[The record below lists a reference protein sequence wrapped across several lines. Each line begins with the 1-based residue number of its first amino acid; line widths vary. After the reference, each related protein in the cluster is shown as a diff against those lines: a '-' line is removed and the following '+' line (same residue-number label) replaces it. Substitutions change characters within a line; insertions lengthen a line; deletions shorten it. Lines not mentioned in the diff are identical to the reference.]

1 MDSAVHQLIQ
11 TATPNGLVRAFAIL
25 DGDCLSV
32 ILDDGWVMEALILS
46 TGGPLKLENGADV
59 LVLLPSSH
67 SEPAIV
73 LGCVTNYASA
83 ANPKTL
89 SLGASESVTLT
100 SGDASVTLRSDKV
113 LVKGKEV
120 VSRAKRANQ
129 IKGGSVSIN

>member
-1 MDSAVHQLIQ
+1 
-11 TATPNGLVRAFAIL
+11 
-25 DGDCLSV
+25 
-32 ILDDGWVMEALILS
+32 
-46 TGGPLKLENGADV
+46 
-59 LVLLPSSH
+59 LPSGH

-73 LGCVTNYASA
+73 MGCVTSYAAA

-89 SLGASESVTLT
+89 DLGASESVTLT